1 MFDRLEALKRNAVGG
16 DHHIDI
22 IEAEAPGVMELVC
35 SCGSR
40 TWTPW
45 GEAHAEE
52 IASIHL
58 WANGVKAVRIFR

>member
-1 MFDRLEALKRNAVGG
+1 MFDRLDALKRNAVGG

-22 IEAEAPGVMELVC
+22 IEAEAPGVIELVC
-35 SCGSR
+35 SCGAR

-58 WANGVKAVRIFR
+58 WANDVKAVRIFR